1 MKHSFC
7 EHPAYTPSP
16 SEDNS
21 ALPPQNGQVSSDC
34 QCGNL
39 RSNIITP
46 PVPGRDRLSFIKTF
60 HPHTASI
67 TGNTVQCQPVAAG
80 AVYRDISTSAKRAR
94 FKFLHFSDLLT
105 HPPPLFFFISRRFAA
120 NTENSLLC
128 TDTNSRSATSCP
140 QGLFLPNG
148 FFFFLKVSRFA
159 DTLLS

>member
-80 AVYRDISTSAKRAR
+80 AVYRDISTSAKRTR
-94 FKFLHFSDLLT
+94 FKFLYFSDLLT
-105 HPPPLFFFISRRFAA
+105 HTNPRCFSPFHGV
-120 NTENSLLC
+120 SLLIPKIVC
-128 TDTNSRSATSCP
+128 YVRIQIPARLHP
-140 QGLFLPNG
+140 ARRVY
-148 FFFFLKVSRFA
+148 FFRMDSSFF
-159 DTLLS
+159 